1 MCLAVPGKIIALGDD
16 AQATIDMMGVQR
28 SISVRLTPEAT
39 LGDYVLVHAGFSIQV
54 IDEQEAKDTIDLF
67 AEIEEL
73 ERGEL
78 EGAAEQEVA

>member
-78 EGAAEQEVA
+78 EGAPEQEVA